1 MELYDYIQMPKPS
14 LPPMPPLPGSDM
26 GVIYQDRYKYSPNDS
41 RLWLELFLI
50 ADKADRILAEKLEY
64 IRTTGAV
71 LILDQQYGFK
81 IQPVVGVNGWESI
94 NQYNQEREYLV
105 DHTQTMIQSLGELR
119 RRYDSGKII

>member
-1 MELYDYIQMPKPS
+1 MALYDHIKPS

-26 GVIYQDRYKYSPNDS
+26 GVVYQDRYNYSPNDS

-50 ADKADRILAEKLEY
+50 ADKADRTLAEKLEY

-81 IQPVVGVNGWESI
+81 IQPIIGVNGWESI

-105 DHTQTMIQSLGELR
+105 DHMQTMIQSLGELR

>member
-26 GVIYQDRYKYSPNDS
+26 GVIYQDRYNYPNNDS

-50 ADKADRILAEKLEY
+50 ADKADRTLAEKLEY

-81 IQPVVGVNGWESI
+81 IQPVIGVNGWESI

-105 DHTQTMIQSLGELR
+105 GHMQTMIQSLGELR